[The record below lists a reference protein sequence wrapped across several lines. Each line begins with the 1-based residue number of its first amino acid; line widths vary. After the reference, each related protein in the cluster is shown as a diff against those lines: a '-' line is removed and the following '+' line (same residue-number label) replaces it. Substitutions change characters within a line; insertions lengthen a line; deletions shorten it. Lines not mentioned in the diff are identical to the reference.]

1 LEKLSDW
8 FEQLKMSGT
17 VSTASAATSD
27 LFNNKTVNRRLK
39 RGKRKKEARKES

>member
-8 FEQLKMSGT
+8 FEQLKMTGT
-17 VSTASAATSD
+17 VSTTSTATSD

-39 RGKRKKEARKES
+39 RGKKKKTTKES